1 MKKNKHLATS
11 GLQGAYLVLAFV
23 LGDRVLDFFAEGG
36 KETTASPSGAKSKQF
51 TCFCWETHKSR
62 VLPGHLG
69 DILLGQT

>member
-1 MKKNKHLATS
+1 MKNKHLATS

-51 TCFCWETHKSR
+51 TCLCWKACKSR
-62 VLPGHLG
+62 ALPGHSG